1 MTSNM
6 ILTALPRRLPA
17 DIAFN
22 TSPSTLER
30 FNASQHEP
38 GSVPLAIAYPSN
50 EKQVDE
56 LVQWANLHDVP
67 LVPVSSSGGPRR
79 RSDTRPT
86 RPSVIV
92 DLSRMNRVIHIDS
105 RDRIAVIEPGV
116 TFSAFDKAL
125 RPHGLRAFR
134 PLLPRQGK
142 SVLGA
147 YLERE
152 PMTVPNEHWDS
163 SDPLACLSI
172 TFGSGEH
179 FRTGGSSLQGTLE
192 ENLRRGNRQM
202 MSSGPIVTDYTR
214 VLLGS
219 QGTLGIVSWASI
231 YCEPIPILEEPCL
244 YGANDYSTA
253 AEMARLLLLRQ
264 LGSQCFVMDR
274 SQLAAVVADDQAS
287 YERRV
292 SGNRSADSNPHWL
305 LYVNLT
311 ASDYLP
317 EQRMAWQ
324 RREVDALAEL
334 TGMHR
339 VNECLG
345 VSAEALAQRL
355 QHTPNVP
362 YENQPRGQHREVF
375 CLTQLDRV
383 TGLLE
388 EIAPILQSAE
398 ADAQLAHGVYVQPMI
413 QGANCQLS
421 IPLFHTPVAASKAA
435 IVESQLVATLAKAG
449 GFFSRPYGA
458 WAEVAYSRDKN
469 IVPHLRR
476 VKQIFDPKGLL
487 NPGRLCF

>member
-1 MTSNM
+1 MN
-6 ILTALPRRLPA
+6 LTTLPRKLPSGIEFQTPQRA
-17 DIAFN
+17 PR
-22 TSPSTLER
+22 SV
-30 FNASQHEP
+30 NASQHES
-38 GSVPLAIAYPSN
+38 GTEPLAIAYPNN

-56 LVQWANLHDVP
+56 LVQWANLHDMP
-67 LVPVSSSGGPRR
+67 LVPVSSSGGHRR
-79 RSDTRPT
+79 RGDTRPT

-116 TFSAFDKAL
+116 TFSAFDEAL

-152 PMTVPNEHWDS
+152 PMTIPNEHWDS

-172 TFGSGEH
+172 TFGNGEH
-179 FRTGGSSLQGTLE
+179 FRTGGASVQGTLE

-202 MSSGPIVTDYTR
+202 MSSGPIATDYTR

-231 YCEPIPILEEPCL
+231 YCESIPKQEEPRL
-244 YGANDYSTA
+244 YGTKDYSTA

-264 LGSQCFVMDR
+264 LGAQCFILDR
-274 SQLAAVVADDQAS
+274 NQLAAVLADDQAS
-287 YERRV
+287 YERRLDEI
-292 SGNRSADSNPHWL
+292 GAADSSPDWL

-311 ASDYLP
+311 ASDHLP

-324 RREVDALAEL
+324 RRDVDALADQS
-334 TGMHR
+334 GMYR
-339 VNECLG
+339 VDECQGL
-345 VSAEALAQRL
+345 SAEALARRL
-355 QHTPNVP
+355 QHSPDAP
-362 YENQPRGQHREVF
+362 YENSPRGQHREVF

-383 TGLLE
+383 AGLLK
-388 EIAPILQSAE
+388 EIAPILKSAE
-398 ADAQLAHGVYVQPMI
+398 VDAQLAHGVYVQPMI

-421 IPLFHTPVAASKAA
+421 IPLFHTPATAIMAAD
-435 IVESQLVATLAKAG
+435 IESQLVATLSKAG

-458 WAEVAYSRDKN
+458 WAEVAYGRDKS